1 MEWIYKKIWELKS
14 KALTLE
20 NKARIQQL
28 QQLLD
33 GDGNVSTSNNA
44 SEKRDKNNSA
54 NSPKLKDKNDSS
66 NDTNIEE
73 DINTFLFN
81 RYNR

>member
-14 KALTLE
+14 KALTVE
-20 NKARIQQL
+20 NKVRIQML

-33 GDGNVSTSNNA
+33 NPKESTA
-44 SEKRDKNNSA
+44 SEKKDKNNSA
-54 NSPKLKDKNDSS
+54 KNSTKNKEDSS
-66 NDTNIEE
+66 KDTEENI
-73 DINTFLFN
+73 DTFLFN